1 MKVLWLAGNPS
12 LYAHAKD
19 QHGGWIG
26 ALQRELLR
34 EKDISLAVAFPAE
47 TNLKDE
53 RDGVKYYGVS
63 DIIHPIIG
71 YKSKLQRHIKHLSEV
86 INDFRPDIIH
96 VFGSEIAFGLVSACT
111 DIPVAI
117 HLQGILSA
125 IYEAWL
131 PQNLSWRDFIIRN
144 PRTYFGYNALQKSVP
159 REKEI
164 LRHCKYLMGRT
175 DWDRS
180 LAGLLAPDATY
191 FHCDEMLRPEI
202 YAASEWAYHNAQ
214 PIVITSIISNAVY
227 KGSDVILRVAS
238 ILKRETDLNFL
249 WKVYGVQDFR
259 LAERLTGIRAET
271 VNVVAMGSADVSKLV
286 EELQT
291 AAMFVHPSYIE
302 NSSNAICEAQCI
314 GVPVIATHVG
324 GTTTLVDDEKTGI
337 VVPANDPYLTA
348 AQIVRLVNNPELCTT
363 IGQQARLVA
372 RERHNPQKIVA
383 DIIRIYN
390 SILHA
395 SI

>member
-131 PQNLSWRDFIIRN
+131 HKTCLGVISLS
-144 PRTYFGYNALQKSVP
+144 
-159 REKEI
+159 EI
-164 LRHCKYLMGRT
+164 LERILGIMHCK
-175 DWDRS
+175 S
-180 LAGLLAPDATY
+180 L
-191 FHCDEMLRPEI
+191 FHAR
-202 YAASEWAYHNAQ
+202 
-214 PIVITSIISNAVY
+214 
-227 KGSDVILRVAS
+227 
-238 ILKRETDLNFL
+238 KR
-249 WKVYGVQDFR
+249 YC
-259 LAERLTGIRAET
+259 GI
-271 VNVVAMGSADVSKLV
+271 
-286 EELQT
+286 
-291 AAMFVHPSYIE
+291 
-302 NSSNAICEAQCI
+302 
-314 GVPVIATHVG
+314 
-324 GTTTLVDDEKTGI
+324 
-337 VVPANDPYLTA
+337 AN
-348 AQIVRLVNNPELCTT
+348 I
-363 IGQQARLVA
+363 
-372 RERHNPQKIVA
+372 
-383 DIIRIYN
+383 
-390 SILHA
+390 
-395 SI
+395 